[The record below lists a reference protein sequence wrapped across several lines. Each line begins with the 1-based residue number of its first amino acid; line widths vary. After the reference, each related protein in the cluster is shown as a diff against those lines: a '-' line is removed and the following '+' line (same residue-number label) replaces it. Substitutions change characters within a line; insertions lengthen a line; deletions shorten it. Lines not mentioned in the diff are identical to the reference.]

1 MNLRKKNINMF
12 KKIFFFFDKLE
23 DGVRKWLSHHPL
35 LYAFIGG
42 TGVVIFW
49 RGIWH
54 SADFIMEFYF
64 SVSLANQSIDST
76 IPIWWDGPLSI
87 VIGLVMLLATGIF
100 VSSFI
105 GNEIII
111 SGIRGEKKMVEKT
124 EMEMQSETESVK
136 DIKREIK
143 AVSGRLEKIEIKLD
157 RRDKNQ
163 GR

>member
-1 MNLRKKNINMF
+1 MF
-12 KKIFFFFDKLE
+12 KKIIVFFDKFE
-23 DGVRKWLSHHPL
+23 DGIRKWLSHHPL

-54 SADFIMEFYF
+54 TMDFIMEFYF
-64 SVSLANQSIDST
+64 SVPLANQSIDGV

-87 VIGLVMLLATGIF
+87 AIGLVMLLATGIF

-111 SGIRGEKKMVEKT
+111 SGIKGEKKMVEKT
-124 EMEMQSETESVK
+124 ELEMQSETESVK

-143 AVSGRLEKIEIKLD
+143 IISGRLEKIEIKLNSGSKKD
-157 RRDKNQ
+157 
-163 GR
+163 